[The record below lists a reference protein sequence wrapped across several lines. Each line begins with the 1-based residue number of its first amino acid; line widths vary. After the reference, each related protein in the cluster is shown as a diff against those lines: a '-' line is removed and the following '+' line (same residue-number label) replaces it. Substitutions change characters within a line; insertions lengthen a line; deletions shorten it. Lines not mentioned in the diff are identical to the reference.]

1 MPMEL
6 PLQNTPDIY
15 TRIQKI
21 CEYYEVDMYSD
32 FLTFYSYEILF
43 CKEKT
48 FFSFKQYLL
57 ILLFLQTKINKNH
70 Q

>member
-6 PLQNTPDIY
+6 PLQNIPNIY

-32 FLTFYSYEILF
+32 FILMKFYFAKKKLF
-43 CKEKT
+43 
-48 FFSFKQYLL
+48 SD
-57 ILLFLQTKINKNH
+57 ITKKN
-70 Q
+70 

>member
-6 PLQNTPDIY
+6 PLQNIPNIY

-21 CEYYEVDMYSD
+21 YEHYEVDMYSD
-32 FLTFYSYEILF
+32 FLTFYSYEIFF

-48 FFSFKQYLL
+48 FF
-57 ILLFLQTKINKNH
+57 
-70 Q
+70 

>member
-6 PLQNTPDIY
+6 PLQNIPNIY

-32 FLTFYSYEILF
+32 FLTFYSYEIF
-43 CKEKT
+43 CYNTGNDKLREEALWTLK
-48 FFSFKQYLL
+48 L
-57 ILLFLQTKINKNH
+57 
-70 Q
+70 

>member
-1 MPMEL
+1 MPMES
-6 PLQNTPDIY
+6 PLQNIPNIY

-48 FFSFKQYLL
+48 FF
-57 ILLFLQTKINKNH
+57 
-70 Q
+70 

>member
-6 PLQNTPDIY
+6 PLQNIPNIY

-48 FFSFKQYLL
+48 FFCYNQKKLKQY
-57 ILLFLQTKINKNH
+57 
-70 Q
+70 